1 MHAGCSPELWERIR
15 AEGVGYMANTDE
27 KKKLNVKVT
36 PLRQDRQGIY
46 PDILTYVALRD
57 IKQYEEIL
65 APYNNTESVKM
76 QKERTKKK
84 KKNKSML
91 QAKLNFASVKQ
102 ENEVS
107 IEH

>member
-1 MHAGCSPELWERIR
+1 
-15 AEGVGYMANTDE
+15 MANTDE

-46 PDILTYVALRD
+46 PDILTYVAIRD
-57 IKQYEEIL
+57 IKQFEEIL

-76 QKERTKKK
+76 QKERTQKKK
-84 KKNKSML
+84 KSML

-102 ENEVS
+102 ENKV
-107 IEH
+107 